1 MHEYPFWL
9 YGNPVSIVSRKGAVT
24 EPEWAETDTLS
35 NYIEAKHDEPVG
47 H

>member
-9 YGNPVSIVSRKGAVT
+9 YGNSVPLVSHQGAIT
-24 EPEWAETDTLS
+24 EPEWADTDTLS
-35 NYIEAKHDEPVG
+35 DYIEAKHDEPVG